1 MEKISFLV
9 FNGSALDNN
18 EAIDKCVEK
27 LVENGIT
34 DNLFSKLCI
43 EREKEYPT
51 GLPTEIPVALP
62 HAYYE
67 NINKNCI
74 CVMRLNS
81 PVKFKRM
88 DDNSESVDAKIVFNL
103 AIKDSN
109 KHIKTLQNLMGLFS
123 DGDSLKKILAMNED
137 NLIKYL
143 EEKVG

>member
-67 NINKNCI
+67 
-74 CVMRLNS
+74 MRLNS